1 MTIHRT
7 ITDSSMIQEIEY
19 DDDSKILTVTFSK
32 SSKYEYY
39 YVPKEVYEGLINA
52 ESIGKYFAANIK
64 GKYETLKI

>member
-39 YVPKEVYEGLINA
+39 NVSKEIYEGLINA

-64 GKYETLKI
+64 GKYERLKI